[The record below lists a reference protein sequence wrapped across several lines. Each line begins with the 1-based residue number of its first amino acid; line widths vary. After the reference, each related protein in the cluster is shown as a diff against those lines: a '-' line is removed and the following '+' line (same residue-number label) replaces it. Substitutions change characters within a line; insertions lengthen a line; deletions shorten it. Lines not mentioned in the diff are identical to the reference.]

1 MKISPLYIDRK
12 LLIYRHKMTKT
23 DESDIKGDFIVH
35 LARLGMAGKSGD
47 VQAYVRRIAKK
58 LSKADAALTD
68 SLTDLLSNQPAAPNA
83 MREATAGFVPVDSDS
98 RLALLRQEF
107 PVSLEVDPIL
117 DADIAEQLEQIIAE
131 RQNLSSLEKAGLPPT
146 RTVLFS
152 GPPGVGKTMSARWI
166 AKRLKRP
173 LLTLDLATVMSSFL
187 GKTGANIRLVLDYAK
202 SIDCVLLLDE
212 LDAIA
217 KKRDDDGDVGELKRL
232 VTVLLQEIDE
242 WPSRSLLVA
251 ATNHAE
257 LLDPAVW
264 RRFDDVVVFPLPDS
278 QTRAQVIS
286 VAFDRDANAIQ
297 PLLNTLADLWEGKSS
312 SDITRLARWIRRR
325 TVIGKVPMEEA
336 LLETIGRDLK
346 LAPASDRKKLLPL
359 LAGLDIADRRIS
371 AATGISRDTLR
382 KYRTGNAPKI
392 SSDMEDD
399 D

>member
-1 MKISPLYIDRK
+1 
-12 LLIYRHKMTKT
+12 MTKA
-23 DESDIKGDFIVH
+23 DESDIKGEFIVH
-35 LARLGMAGKSGD
+35 LARLGIAGKPSD

-58 LSKADAALTD
+58 LGKADAALTD
-68 SLTDLLSNQPAAPNA
+68 SLTSLLSSQPIAPNA
-83 MREATAGFVPVDSDS
+83 MRDATAGFVPIDSDS

-107 PVSLEVDPIL
+107 PISLDVDPIL
-117 DADIAEQLEQIIAE
+117 DVGIAEQLEQVIAE
-131 RQNLSSLEKAGLPPT
+131 RQNLSSLEKAGLSPT

-166 AKRLKRP
+166 AKQLKRP

-212 LDAIA
+212 FDAIA

-232 VTVLLQEIDE
+232 VTVLLQEIDD

-264 RRFDDVVVFPLPDS
+264 RRFDDVVIFSLPDC
-278 QTRAQVIS
+278 QARAQVIN
-286 VAFDRDANAIQ
+286 VAFDQDARAIQ

-325 TVIGKVPMEEA
+325 TIVGKVPMEEA

-382 KYRTGNAPKI
+382 KYRTGNVRKV
-392 SSDMEDD
+392 SNDKEDD

>member
-1 MKISPLYIDRK
+1 M
-12 LLIYRHKMTKT
+12 IYRHEMNTT
-23 DESDIKGDFIVH
+23 DESDIKSEFIVH
-35 LARLGMAGKSGD
+35 LARLGMAGKSSD

-58 LSKADAALTD
+58 LSKADSALTN
-68 SLTDLLSNQPAAPNA
+68 SLTNLLSSQPSEPQV
-83 MREATAGFVPVDSDS
+83 MREAATGFIPIDSDS
-98 RLALLRQEF
+98 RLALLRHEF
-107 PVSLEVDPIL
+107 PVSLDVDPIL

-131 RQNLSSLEKAGLPPT
+131 RQNLASLEKAGLSPT

-166 AKRLKRP
+166 AKKLKRP
-173 LLTLDLATVMSSFL
+173 LITLDLATVMSSFL

-232 VTVLLQEIDE
+232 VTVLLQEIDD

-264 RRFDDVVVFPLPDS
+264 RRFDDVVVFPLPDN
-278 QTRAQVIS
+278 QARAQVIK
-286 VAFDRDANAIQ
+286 VAFDRDASAIQ
-297 PLLNTLADLWEGKSS
+297 PLLNTLADLWEGKSN

-325 TVIGKVPMEEA
+325 TVVGNVPMEDA

-382 KYRTGNAPKI
+382 KYRTGNARKN
-392 SSDMEDD
+392 SSDMEEDD
-399 D
+399 